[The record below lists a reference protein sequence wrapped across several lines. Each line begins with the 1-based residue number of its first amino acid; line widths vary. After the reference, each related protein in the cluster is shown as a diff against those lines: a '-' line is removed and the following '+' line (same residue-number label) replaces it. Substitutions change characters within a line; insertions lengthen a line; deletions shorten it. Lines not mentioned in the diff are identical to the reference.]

1 MLVYAACRRAVAY
14 STCGGAKGRGQAAA
28 YMREW
33 LKYKGD
39 ADFVYASAL
48 GLETWLVYTRL
59 LRVYIGDMDG
69 PLAIEAQS

>member
-1 MLVYAACRRAVAY
+1 VQDAASRNA
-14 STCGGAKGRGQAAA
+14 SPITIP
-28 YMREW
+28 
-33 LKYKGD
+33 KGD

-59 LRVYIGDMDG
+59 LRVYIGVMDG